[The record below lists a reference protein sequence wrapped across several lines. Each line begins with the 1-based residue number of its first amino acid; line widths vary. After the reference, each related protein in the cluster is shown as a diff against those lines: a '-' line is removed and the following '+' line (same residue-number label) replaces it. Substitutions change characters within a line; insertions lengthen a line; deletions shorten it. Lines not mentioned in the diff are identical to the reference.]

1 MPVFLPRAQ
10 QAGGEI
16 GMRWRVG
23 IVLRFEADGGIGVD
37 VITGCV
43 EQYGGQVG
51 FYRQAAARGGVG
63 QPGGLHHVG
72 RLFCFQNVTVVVAFV
87 PFQLL
92 VVVI

>member
-1 MPVFLPRAQ
+1 
-10 QAGGEI
+10 
-16 GMRWRVG
+16 MRWRVG
-23 IVLRFEADGGIGVD
+23 IVLRFEADSGVGVD

-51 FYRQAAARGGVG
+51 FYRQAAARGGLG

-72 RLFCFQNVTVVVAFV
+72 GLFRFQYVTVVVTFV

-92 VVVI
+92 MVGI